1 MISEAIPT
9 IFAALGFVALAV
21 SLWQSRSLDAD
32 DCVDLRTQLSPEQR
46 KSIEALPGWRWPGQ
60 RPNARSIRRLSIAAA
75 LLYLVAAMLQA
86 VAEHGVHSGITSTW
100 TGYVL
105 AMIVA
110 FVNAV
115 VITRRS
121 FPRLRPTVEPLETHD
136 SPAQWAHKCNEVIEQ
151 ARYLLGVSSD
161 HQAQANFEPVANQVQ
176 SIVYRREAPLDGQ
189 DKKVLR
195 FLLQDIQHLIA
206 SSAIRAAERES
217 SSPWPTPLGG
227 ETGRLSTGVSQL
239 SEAITTIIAELD
251 TLTL

>member
-32 DCVDLRTQLSPEQR
+32 DCVDLRTQLNPEQR
-46 KSIEALPGWRWPGQ
+46 KSIDEAHPGLRWPGQ
-60 RPNARSIRRLSIAAA
+60 RPNARSIRRLSIVAA
-75 LLYLVAAMLQA
+75 LLYLVAATLQT

-121 FPRLRPTVEPLETHD
+121 FPRPRPNAATQGHD
-136 SPAQWAHKCNEVIEQ
+136 SPAQWAHKCNDILEQ
-151 ARYLLGVSSD
+151 ARYLLGASSD
-161 HQAQANFEPVANQVQ
+161 HQAQANFVPLANQVQ

-189 DKKVLR
+189 DRKVLR

-206 SSAIRAAERES
+206 SSAIRAAELES
-217 SSPWPTPLGG
+217 SSPWPMPLGE
-227 ETGRLSTGVSQL
+227 ETERLSAGVSQL
-239 SEAITTIIAELD
+239 CNDITTVIVELD
-251 TLTL
+251 ALTL